1 MREGERSSGAG
12 VVKRSARDV
21 LITSSGMCAESVHKC
36 LREREA
42 TVLGLDSPQIRLCVQ
57 GHRSLVTHG
66 ALSTPLNQHKLP
78 HTFSAPLE
86 TWTWT

>member
-1 MREGERSSGAG
+1 MKVRGQAALEWSREAPE
-12 VVKRSARDV
+12 
-21 LITSSGMCAESVHKC
+21 ITSSGMCAQSVHVY

-42 TVLGLDSPQIRLCVQ
+42 TVLGLDSSQIRLRAQ
-57 GHRSLVTHG
+57 GHRSPVTHS

-78 HTFSAPLE
+78 HTISAPLY